1 MAEAYHQNKQGRG
14 QDAAP
19 DVANKR
25 RRSNPRPATIYKG
38 SSSDSSSVFYIR
50 FFLDDVEIQT
60 NLLKNPNKGGG

>member
-1 MAEAYHQNKQGRG
+1 MAEAYHQNKTR
-14 QDAAP
+14 ARSIRRP

-60 NLLKNPNKGGG
+60 NLLKNPNRGDG

>member
-1 MAEAYHQNKQGRG
+1 MNFGPHNGRSLSPEQNKG
-14 QDAAP
+14 AVKTP
-19 DVANKR
+19 
-25 RRSNPRPATIYKG
+25 PTIYKG